1 MFTPL
6 RDLDLRDLEVELVRC
21 HADYA
26 ALQAR
31 QLTLDLTRG
40 KPAPEQLDL
49 SAAMLALPGHDD
61 YVIDGIDCR
70 NYGDLAGL
78 PSLRELFGEVL
89 NISPANL
96 IAGGTSSLETM
107 YDVLSF
113 AWIHGTD
120 ATSAPWSRDPV
131 KFLCPV
137 PGYDRHFAITE
148 SLGIEPIPVPLLS
161 DGPDTAA
168 IGELVAADPQ
178 IKGIWCVPT
187 YSNPSGVTYSEQ
199 VTRDLMSMDTAAPD
213 FRIFWDNA
221 YAVHPLTGDGP
232 PVLDVLGI
240 ADRVGNPQRPYVFAS
255 TSKMTIAGGGVSFFA
270 ASDENVAWYLGHLS
284 SKRIGQDK
292 INQLR
297 HVRFFVDAAGVRT
310 HMRKHQQILAPKFD
324 LVTSTLQR
332 ELGHARIAS
341 WTRPSGGYF
350 VNLEVLPGTASRV
363 VSLAGQAGIA
373 LTPAGSAFPS
383 GDDPRDSHI
392 RLAPT
397 LPPVHELR
405 LAVEGLCTCIRLA
418 AAEHV
423 RNNRADAAPG
433 SASMEP
439 ASAGTQPAKRT

>member
-1 MFTPL
+1 MSTPL
-6 RDLDLRDLEVELVRC
+6 HDLALRDLEIELARYR
-21 HADYA
+21 ADYA
-26 ALQAR
+26 ALKAQ
-31 QLTLDLTRG
+31 QLALDITRG

-49 SAAMLALPGHDD
+49 SAAMLALPGDGD
-61 YVIDGIDCR
+61 YMIDGIDCR

-78 PSLRELFGEVL
+78 PALRELFGEVL
-89 NISPANL
+89 NIAPANL

-113 AWIHGTD
+113 AWIHGTGE
-120 ATSAPWSRDPV
+120 TGAPWSSDPV

-148 SLGIEPIPVPLLS
+148 SFGIELIPVPLLS
-161 DGPDTAA
+161 DGPDLVT
-168 IGELVAADPQ
+168 IRELVSADPH

-199 VTRDLMSMDTAAPD
+199 VTRDLLSMETAAPD

-221 YAVHPLTGDGP
+221 YAVHPLTDIAP
-232 PVLDVLGI
+232 PVLDVLSI
-240 ADRVGNPQRPYVFAS
+240 ALRAGNPERPYVFAS

-270 ASDENVAWYLGHLS
+270 GSAGNVAWYLGHLS
-284 SKRIGQDK
+284 RKRIGQDK

-297 HVRFFVDAAGVRT
+297 HVRFFVDAAGVSA

-332 ELGHARIAS
+332 ELDNSGIAS
-341 WTRPSGGYF
+341 WTQPSGGYF
-350 VNLEVLPGTASRV
+350 VNLEVFPGTAKQV
-363 VSLAGQAGIA
+363 VALAHAAGIT
-373 LTPAGSAFPS
+373 LTSAGSAFPS

-397 LPPVHELR
+397 LPSEHEVR

-418 AAEHV
+418 SAELV
-423 RNNRADAAPG
+423 RRNHNA
-433 SASMEP
+433 
-439 ASAGTQPAKRT
+439 